1 MIATIITQNFSTN
14 QQRTMIPR
22 LNDSAAVLVQQLLAK
37 SAELE
42 IAHSQLDNGVRII
55 DLGVSV
61 SGSLAAGISLAEICL
76 AAQGH
81 VTLVPGTCDLP
92 GAYTVTVKSDQPVA
106 ACMASQY
113 AGWQI
118 ATDDFFGMG
127 SGPMRAAAGVEQIFK
142 HIGGTESA
150 THVIGVIE
158 TASIPTEAACELIT
172 TTCQIEPQNLT
183 LLVAKTSS
191 LAGTVQ
197 IVARSLETAMHKMH
211 ELGFD
216 LHRIQRGTGTAP
228 LCPLGKNDLLSIG
241 LTNDAILYGGE
252 VEVWVCGDD
261 HSLNDIGPKIPS
273 NASKDY
279 GRPFVDI
286 FAQYNNDFYKIDP
299 HLFSPATI
307 RINNI
312 DTGNTFCFGEIN
324 SAILLESFNSALTS
338 D

>member
-1 MIATIITQNFSTN
+1 MTT
-14 QQRTMIPR
+14 R
-22 LNDSAAVLVQQLLAK
+22 LNDSAAILVQQLLEK

-42 IAHSQLDNGVRII
+42 ITHSQLDNGVTII
-55 DLGVSV
+55 DLGISV
-61 SGSLAAGISLAEICL
+61 SGSLAAGISLAEICI
-76 AAQGH
+76 AGQGH
-81 VTLVPGTCDLP
+81 VTMVPLTSNLP
-92 GAYTVTVKSDQPVA
+92 TAHAVTIESEHPLA

-113 AGWQI
+113 AGWKI

-127 SGPMRAAAGVEQIFK
+127 SGPMRAAAGSEEIYQ
-142 HIGGTESA
+142 HIGCIESA
-150 THVIGVIE
+150 SHVVGVIE
-158 TASIPTEAACELIT
+158 SSSIPTTAACELIIAA
-172 TTCQIEPQNLT
+172 CQIEPQNLT
-183 LLVAKTSS
+183 LLVAPTSS

-216 LHRIQRGTGTAP
+216 LHRVERGTGTAP
-228 LCPLGKNDLLSIG
+228 LCPLGQDDLLSIG

-252 VEVWVCGDD
+252 AEIWVRGDD
-261 HSLNDIGPKIPS
+261 SSLNDIGPKIPS
-273 NASKDY
+273 NASADY

-286 FAQYNNDFYKIDP
+286 FRQYNNDFYKIDP

-307 RINNI
+307 RINNV

-324 SAILLESFNSALTS
+324 SAVLIESFNSAPLL

>member
-1 MIATIITQNFSTN
+1 MTI
-14 QQRTMIPR
+14 R
-22 LNDSAAVLVQQLLAK
+22 LNDSAVVLVQQLLEK

-42 IAHSQLDNGVRII
+42 ITHSQLDNGVTII
-55 DLGVSV
+55 DLGISV
-61 SGSLAAGISLAEICL
+61 SGSLAAGISLAEICI
-76 AAQGH
+76 AGQGH
-81 VTLVPGTCDLP
+81 VAMVPLISNLP
-92 GAYTVTVKSDQPVA
+92 TAHAVTVKSDHPLA

-113 AGWQI
+113 AGWKI

-127 SGPMRAAAGVEQIFK
+127 SGPMRAAAGSEEIYQ
-142 HIGGTESA
+142 HIGCIESA
-150 THVIGVIE
+150 SHVVGVIE
-158 TASIPTEAACELIT
+158 SSSIPTTAACELIIAA
-172 TTCQIEPQNLT
+172 CQIDPQNLT
-183 LLVAKTSS
+183 LLVAQTSS

-216 LHRIQRGTGTAP
+216 LHRVERGTGTAP
-228 LCPLGKNDLLSIG
+228 LCPLGQDDLLSIG

-252 VEVWVCGDD
+252 VEIWVRGDD
-261 HSLNDIGPKIPS
+261 SSLNDIGPKIPS
-273 NASKDY
+273 NASADY

-286 FAQYNNDFYKIDP
+286 FRQYNNDFYKIDP

-307 RINNI
+307 RINNV

-324 SAILLESFNSALTS
+324 SAVLIESFNSAPLS

>member
-1 MIATIITQNFSTN
+1 MTT
-14 QQRTMIPR
+14 R
-22 LNDSAAVLVQQLLAK
+22 LNDSAAVLVQQLLEK

-42 IAHSQLDNGVRII
+42 ITHSQLDNGVTII
-55 DLGVSV
+55 DLGISV
-61 SGSLAAGISLAEICL
+61 AGSLAAGISLAEICL

-81 VTLVPGTCDLP
+81 VTLVPLTSELP
-92 GAYTVTVKSDQPVA
+92 TAHAVTIKSDQPLA

-118 ATDDFFGMG
+118 VTDDFFGMG
-127 SGPMRAAAGVEQIFK
+127 SGPMRAAAGSEDIFK
-142 HIGGTESA
+142 YIGCTESA
-150 THVIGVIE
+150 SHVIGVIE
-158 TASIPTEAACELIT
+158 TASIPTETACELIT
-172 TTCQIEPQNLT
+172 TACQIEPQNLT
-183 LLVAKTSS
+183 LLVAPTSS

-228 LCPLGKNDLLSIG
+228 LCPLGKDDLLSIG

-252 VEVWVCGDD
+252 VEIWVSGDD
-261 HSLNDIGPKIPS
+261 SSLSDIGPKIPS
-273 NASKDY
+273 NASEDY

-286 FAQYNNDFYKIDP
+286 FKQYNNDFYKIDP
-299 HLFSPATI
+299 QLFSPATI
-307 RINNI
+307 RINNV
-312 DTGNTFCFGEIN
+312 DTGNAFCFGEIN
-324 SAILLESFNSALTS
+324 SAVLLESFNSARPS

>member
-1 MIATIITQNFSTN
+1 MTT
-14 QQRTMIPR
+14 R
-22 LNDSAAVLVQQLLAK
+22 LNDSAAILVQQLLEK

-42 IAHSQLDNGVRII
+42 ITHSQLDNGVTII
-55 DLGVSV
+55 DLGISV
-61 SGSLAAGISLAEICL
+61 SGSLAAGISLAEICI
-76 AAQGH
+76 AGQGH
-81 VTLVPGTCDLP
+81 VTMVPLTYNLP
-92 GAYTVTVKSDQPVA
+92 TAHAVTIKSDHPLA

-113 AGWQI
+113 AGWKI

-127 SGPMRAAAGVEQIFK
+127 SGPMRAAAGSEEIYQ
-142 HIGGTESA
+142 HIGCIESA
-150 THVIGVIE
+150 SHVVGVIE
-158 TASIPTEAACELIT
+158 SSSIPTTAACELIIAA
-172 TTCQIEPQNLT
+172 CQIEPQNLT
-183 LLVAKTSS
+183 LLVARTSS

-216 LHRIQRGTGTAP
+216 LHRVERGTGTAP
-228 LCPLGKNDLLSIG
+228 LCPLGQDDLLSIG

-252 VEVWVCGDD
+252 AEIWVRGDD
-261 HSLNDIGPKIPS
+261 SSLNDIGPKIPS
-273 NASKDY
+273 NASADY

-286 FAQYNNDFYKIDP
+286 FRQYNNDFYKIDP

-307 RINNI
+307 RINNV

-324 SAILLESFNSALTS
+324 SAVLIESFNSAPLL

>member
-1 MIATIITQNFSTN
+1 MTT
-14 QQRTMIPR
+14 R
-22 LNDSAAVLVQQLLAK
+22 LNDSAAVIVQQLLEK
-37 SAELE
+37 SVELE
-42 IAHSQLDNGVRII
+42 ITRSQLDSGVTII
-55 DLGVSV
+55 DLGISV

-81 VTLVPGTCDLP
+81 VTLVPLNSNLP
-92 GAYTVTVKSDQPVA
+92 TAHAVTIKSDQPLA

-127 SGPMRAAAGVEQIFK
+127 SGPMRAAAGSEEIFK
-142 HIGGTESA
+142 HIGCTESA
-150 THVIGVIE
+150 SHVIGVIE
-158 TASIPTEAACELIT
+158 TATIPTKTACDLIAT
-172 TTCQIEPQNLT
+172 ACRIEPQNLT
-183 LLVAKTSS
+183 LLVAPTSS
-191 LAGTVQ
+191 LAGIVQ

-228 LCPLGKNDLLSIG
+228 LCPLGKDDLRSIG

-252 VEVWVCGDD
+252 VEIWVSGDD
-261 HSLNDIGPKIPS
+261 SSLSDIGPKIPS
-273 NASKDY
+273 NASEDY
-279 GRPFVDI
+279 GRPFVEI
-286 FAQYNNDFYKIDP
+286 FKQYNNDFYKIDP

-307 RINNI
+307 CINNV
-312 DTGNTFCFGEIN
+312 DTGNSFCFGEIN
-324 SAILLESFNSALTS
+324 SAVLLESFNTALPS

>member
-1 MIATIITQNFSTN
+1 MTI
-14 QQRTMIPR
+14 R
-22 LNDSAAVLVQQLLAK
+22 LNDSAAVLVQQLLEK

-42 IAHSQLDNGVRII
+42 ITHSQLDNGVTII
-55 DLGVSV
+55 DLGISV
-61 SGSLAAGISLAEICL
+61 SGSLAAGISLAEICI
-76 AAQGH
+76 AGQGH
-81 VTLVPGTCDLP
+81 VTMVPLTSNLP
-92 GAYTVTVKSDQPVA
+92 TAHAVTIESEHPLA

-113 AGWQI
+113 AGWKI

-127 SGPMRAAAGVEQIFK
+127 SGPMRAAAGSEEIYQ
-142 HIGGTESA
+142 HIGCIESA
-150 THVIGVIE
+150 SHVVGVIE
-158 TASIPTEAACELIT
+158 SSSIPTTAACELIIAA
-172 TTCQIEPQNLT
+172 CQIEPQNLT
-183 LLVAKTSS
+183 LLVAPTSS

-216 LHRIQRGTGTAP
+216 LHRIERGTGTAP
-228 LCPLGKNDLLSIG
+228 LCPLGQDDLLSIG

-252 VEVWVCGDD
+252 VEIWVRGDD
-261 HSLNDIGPKIPS
+261 SSLNDIGPKIPS
-273 NASKDY
+273 NASADY

-286 FAQYNNDFYKIDP
+286 FRQYNNDFYKIDP

-307 RINNI
+307 RINNV

-324 SAILLESFNSALTS
+324 SAVLIESFNSAPLL

>member
-1 MIATIITQNFSTN
+1 MTI
-14 QQRTMIPR
+14 R
-22 LNDSAAVLVQQLLAK
+22 LNDSAAVLVQQLLEK
-37 SAELE
+37 SSETE
-42 IAHSQLDNGVRII
+42 IAHSQLDSGVTVI
-55 DLGVSV
+55 DLGISV

-81 VTLVPGTCDLP
+81 VTLVPFSSNLP
-92 GAYTVTVKSDQPVA
+92 TAHAVTVKSDQPLA

-127 SGPMRAAAGVEQIFK
+127 SGPMRAAAGLEEIYK
-142 HIGGTESA
+142 HIGCTESA
-150 THVIGVIE
+150 AHVIGVIE
-158 TASIPTEAACELIT
+158 TASIPTETACELIT
-172 TTCQIEPQNLT
+172 TACHIEPQNLT
-183 LLVAKTSS
+183 LLIAQTSS

-216 LHRIQRGTGTAP
+216 LHRILRGTGTAP
-228 LCPLGKNDLLSIG
+228 LCPLGKNDLQSIG

-252 VEVWVCGDD
+252 VELWVSGDD
-261 HSLNDIGPKIPS
+261 SSLSDIGPKIPS
-273 NASKDY
+273 NASEDY

-286 FAQYNNDFYKIDP
+286 FEQYNNDFYKIDP

-307 RINNI
+307 RLHNV
-312 DTGNTFCFGEIN
+312 DTGSAFCFGEIN
-324 SAILLESFNSALTS
+324 SAVLIESFNSARPS
-338 D
+338 N

>member
-1 MIATIITQNFSTN
+1 MTI
-14 QQRTMIPR
+14 R
-22 LNDSAAVLVQQLLAK
+22 LNDSAAILVQQLLAK
-37 SAELE
+37 SVELD
-42 IAHSQLDNGVRII
+42 ITHSQLDSGVTII

-61 SGSLAAGISLAEICL
+61 LGSIAAGTSLAEICL

-81 VTLVPGTCDLP
+81 VTLVPLTGDLP
-92 GAYTVTVKSDQPVA
+92 TVHAVTIKSDRPLA

-127 SGPMRAAAGVEQIFK
+127 SGPMRAAAGSEEIFK
-142 HIGGTESA
+142 HIGCTESA
-150 THVIGVIE
+150 SHVIGVIE
-158 TASIPTEAACELIT
+158 TASIPTDAACELIT
-172 TTCQIEPQNLT
+172 TACQIEPQNLT
-183 LLVAKTSS
+183 LLVAPTSS

-216 LHRIQRGTGTAP
+216 LHRIQRGIGTAP
-228 LCPLGKNDLLSIG
+228 LCPLGKDDLRSIG

-252 VEVWVCGDD
+252 VEIWVRGDD
-261 HSLNDIGPKIPS
+261 NSLNDIGPKIPS
-273 NASKDY
+273 NASEDY

-286 FAQYNNDFYKIDP
+286 FKQYNNDFYKIDP

-307 RINNI
+307 RINNV
-312 DTGNTFCFGEIN
+312 DTGNVFCFGEIN
-324 SAILLESFNSALTS
+324 SAVLLESFNSALPA

>member
-1 MIATIITQNFSTN
+1 MTI
-14 QQRTMIPR
+14 R
-22 LNDSAAVLVQQLLAK
+22 LNDSAAVLVQQLLEK

-42 IAHSQLDNGVRII
+42 ITHSQLDNGVTII
-55 DLGVSV
+55 DLGISV
-61 SGSLAAGISLAEICL
+61 SGSLAAGISLAEICI
-76 AAQGH
+76 AGQGH
-81 VTLVPGTCDLP
+81 VTMVPLTSNLP
-92 GAYTVTVKSDQPVA
+92 TAHAVTIESEHPLA

-113 AGWQI
+113 AGWKI

-127 SGPMRAAAGVEQIFK
+127 SGPMRAAAGSEEIYQ
-142 HIGGTESA
+142 HIGCIESA
-150 THVIGVIE
+150 SHVVGVIE
-158 TASIPTEAACELIT
+158 SSSIPTTAACELIIAA
-172 TTCQIEPQNLT
+172 CQIEPQNLT
-183 LLVAKTSS
+183 LLVAPTSS

-216 LHRIQRGTGTAP
+216 LHRVERGTGTAP
-228 LCPLGKNDLLSIG
+228 LCPLGQDDLLSIG

-252 VEVWVCGDD
+252 AEIWVRGDD
-261 HSLNDIGPKIPS
+261 SSLNDIGPKIPS
-273 NASKDY
+273 NASADY

-286 FAQYNNDFYKIDP
+286 FRQYNNDFYKIDP

-307 RINNI
+307 RINNV

-324 SAILLESFNSALTS
+324 SAVLIESFNSAPLS

>member
-1 MIATIITQNFSTN
+1 MTI
-14 QQRTMIPR
+14 R
-22 LNDSAAVLVQQLLAK
+22 LNDSAAVLVQQLLEK

-42 IAHSQLDNGVRII
+42 ITHSQLDNGVTII
-55 DLGVSV
+55 DLGISV
-61 SGSLAAGISLAEICL
+61 SGSLAAGISLAEICI
-76 AAQGH
+76 AGQGH
-81 VTLVPGTCDLP
+81 VTMVPLTSNLP
-92 GAYTVTVKSDQPVA
+92 TAHAVTIKSNHPLA

-113 AGWQI
+113 AGWKI

-127 SGPMRAAAGVEQIFK
+127 SGPMRAAAGSEEIYQ
-142 HIGGTESA
+142 HIGCIESA
-150 THVIGVIE
+150 SHVVGVIE
-158 TASIPTEAACELIT
+158 SSSIPTTAACELIIAA
-172 TTCQIEPQNLT
+172 CQIEPQNLT
-183 LLVAKTSS
+183 LLVAPTSS

-216 LHRIQRGTGTAP
+216 LHRVERGTGTAP
-228 LCPLGKNDLLSIG
+228 LCPLGQDDLLSIG

-252 VEVWVCGDD
+252 AEIWVRGDD
-261 HSLNDIGPKIPS
+261 SSLNDIGPKIPS
-273 NASKDY
+273 NASADY

-286 FAQYNNDFYKIDP
+286 FRQYNNDFYKIDP

-307 RINNI
+307 RINNV

-324 SAILLESFNSALTS
+324 SAVLIESFNSAPLS

>member
-1 MIATIITQNFSTN
+1 MTI
-14 QQRTMIPR
+14 R
-22 LNDSAAVLVQQLLAK
+22 LNDSAAVLVQQLLEK

-42 IAHSQLDNGVRII
+42 ITHSQLDNGVTII
-55 DLGVSV
+55 DLGISI
-61 SGSLAAGISLAEICL
+61 SGSLAAGISLAEICI
-76 AAQGH
+76 AGQGH
-81 VTLVPGTCDLP
+81 VTMVPLTSNLP
-92 GAYTVTVKSDQPVA
+92 TAHAVTIKSNHPLA

-113 AGWQI
+113 AGWKI

-127 SGPMRAAAGVEQIFK
+127 SGPMRAAAGSEEIYQ
-142 HIGGTESA
+142 HIGCIESA
-150 THVIGVIE
+150 SHVVGVIE
-158 TASIPTEAACELIT
+158 SSSIPTTAACELIIAA
-172 TTCQIEPQNLT
+172 CQIEPQNLT
-183 LLVAKTSS
+183 LLVAPTSS

-216 LHRIQRGTGTAP
+216 LHRVERGTGTAP
-228 LCPLGKNDLLSIG
+228 LCPLGQDDLLSIG

-252 VEVWVCGDD
+252 AEIWVRGDD
-261 HSLNDIGPKIPS
+261 SSLNDIGPKIPS
-273 NASKDY
+273 NASADY

-286 FAQYNNDFYKIDP
+286 FRQYNNDFYKIDP

-307 RINNI
+307 RINNV

-324 SAILLESFNSALTS
+324 SAVLIESFNSATLL

>member
-1 MIATIITQNFSTN
+1 MTI
-14 QQRTMIPR
+14 R
-22 LNDSAAVLVQQLLAK
+22 LNDSAAVLVQQLLEK

-42 IAHSQLDNGVRII
+42 ITHSQLDNGVTII
-55 DLGVSV
+55 DLGISV
-61 SGSLAAGISLAEICL
+61 SGSLAAGISLAEICI
-76 AAQGH
+76 AGQGH
-81 VTLVPGTCDLP
+81 VTMVPLTSNLP
-92 GAYTVTVKSDQPVA
+92 TAHVVTIKSSHPLA

-113 AGWQI
+113 AGWKI

-127 SGPMRAAAGVEQIFK
+127 SGPMRAAAGSEEIYQ
-142 HIGGTESA
+142 HIGCIESA
-150 THVIGVIE
+150 SHVVGVIE
-158 TASIPTEAACELIT
+158 SSSIPTTAACELIIAA
-172 TTCQIEPQNLT
+172 CQIEPQNLT
-183 LLVAKTSS
+183 LLVAPTSS

-216 LHRIQRGTGTAP
+216 LHRVERGTGTAP
-228 LCPLGKNDLLSIG
+228 LCPLGQDDLLSIG

-252 VEVWVCGDD
+252 VEIWVRGDD
-261 HSLNDIGPKIPS
+261 SSLNDIGPKIPS
-273 NASKDY
+273 NASTDY

-286 FAQYNNDFYKIDP
+286 FRQYNNDFYKIDP

-307 RINNI
+307 RINNV

-324 SAILLESFNSALTS
+324 SAVLIESFNSAPLS

>member
-1 MIATIITQNFSTN
+1 MTI
-14 QQRTMIPR
+14 R
-22 LNDSAAVLVQQLLAK
+22 LNDSAAVLVQQLLEK

-42 IAHSQLDNGVRII
+42 ITHSQLDNGVTII
-55 DLGVSV
+55 DLGISV
-61 SGSLAAGISLAEICL
+61 SGCLAAGISLAEICI
-76 AAQGH
+76 AGQGH
-81 VTLVPGTCDLP
+81 VTMVPLTSNLP
-92 GAYTVTVKSDQPVA
+92 TAHAVTIKSNHPLA

-113 AGWQI
+113 AGWKI

-127 SGPMRAAAGVEQIFK
+127 SGPMRAAAGSEEIYQ
-142 HIGGTESA
+142 HIGCIESA
-150 THVIGVIE
+150 SHVVGVIE
-158 TASIPTEAACELIT
+158 SSSIPTTAACELIIAA
-172 TTCQIEPQNLT
+172 CQIEPQNLT
-183 LLVAKTSS
+183 LLVAPTSS

-216 LHRIQRGTGTAP
+216 LHRVERGTGTAP
-228 LCPLGKNDLLSIG
+228 LCPLGQDDLLSIG

-252 VEVWVCGDD
+252 AEIWVRGDD
-261 HSLNDIGPKIPS
+261 SSLNDIGPKIPS
-273 NASKDY
+273 NASADY

-286 FAQYNNDFYKIDP
+286 FRQYNNDFYKIDP

-307 RINNI
+307 RINNV

-324 SAILLESFNSALTS
+324 SAVLIESFNSAPLS

>member
-1 MIATIITQNFSTN
+1 MTI
-14 QQRTMIPR
+14 R
-22 LNDSAAVLVQQLLAK
+22 LNDSAAVLVQQLLEK

-42 IAHSQLDNGVRII
+42 ITHSQLDNGVTII
-55 DLGVSV
+55 DLGISV
-61 SGSLAAGISLAEICL
+61 SGSLAAGISLAEICI
-76 AAQGH
+76 AGQGH
-81 VTLVPGTCDLP
+81 VTMVPLTSNLP
-92 GAYTVTVKSDQPVA
+92 TAHAVTIKSTHPLA

-113 AGWQI
+113 AGWKI

-127 SGPMRAAAGVEQIFK
+127 SGPMRAAAGSEEIYQ
-142 HIGGTESA
+142 HIGCIESA
-150 THVIGVIE
+150 SHVVGVIE
-158 TASIPTEAACELIT
+158 SSSIPTTAACELIIAA
-172 TTCQIEPQNLT
+172 CQIEPQNLT
-183 LLVAKTSS
+183 LLVAPTSS

-216 LHRIQRGTGTAP
+216 LHRVERGTGTAP
-228 LCPLGKNDLLSIG
+228 LCPLGQDDLLSIG

-252 VEVWVCGDD
+252 AEIWVRGDD
-261 HSLNDIGPKIPS
+261 SSLNDIGPKIPS
-273 NASKDY
+273 NASADY

-286 FAQYNNDFYKIDP
+286 FRQYNNDFYKIDP

-307 RINNI
+307 RINNV

-324 SAILLESFNSALTS
+324 SAVLIESFNSAPLS

>member
-1 MIATIITQNFSTN
+1 MTI
-14 QQRTMIPR
+14 R
-22 LNDSAAVLVQQLLAK
+22 LNDSAAVLVQQLLEK

-42 IAHSQLDNGVRII
+42 ITHSQLDNGVTII
-55 DLGVSV
+55 DLGISI
-61 SGSLAAGISLAEICL
+61 SGSLAAGISLAEICI
-76 AAQGH
+76 AGQGH
-81 VTLVPGTCDLP
+81 VTMVPLTSNLP
-92 GAYTVTVKSDQPVA
+92 TAHAVTIKSNHPLA

-113 AGWQI
+113 AGWKI

-127 SGPMRAAAGVEQIFK
+127 SGPMRAAAGSEEIYQ
-142 HIGGTESA
+142 HIGCIESA
-150 THVIGVIE
+150 SHVVGVIE
-158 TASIPTEAACELIT
+158 SSSIPTTAACELIIAA
-172 TTCQIEPQNLT
+172 CQIEPQNLT
-183 LLVAKTSS
+183 LLVAPTSS

-216 LHRIQRGTGTAP
+216 LHRVERGTGTAP
-228 LCPLGKNDLLSIG
+228 LCPLGQDDLLSIG

-252 VEVWVCGDD
+252 AEIWVRGDD
-261 HSLNDIGPKIPS
+261 SSLNDIGPKIPS
-273 NASKDY
+273 NASADY

-286 FAQYNNDFYKIDP
+286 FRQYNNDFYKIDP

-307 RINNI
+307 RINNV

-324 SAILLESFNSALTS
+324 SAVLIESFNSAPLS

>member
-1 MIATIITQNFSTN
+1 MTI
-14 QQRTMIPR
+14 R
-22 LNDSAAVLVQQLLAK
+22 LNDSAAVLVQQLLEK

-42 IAHSQLDNGVRII
+42 ITHSQLDNGVTII
-55 DLGVSV
+55 DLGISV
-61 SGSLAAGISLAEICL
+61 SGSLAAGISLAEICI
-76 AAQGH
+76 AGQGH
-81 VTLVPGTCDLP
+81 VTMVPLTSNLP
-92 GAYTVTVKSDQPVA
+92 TVHAVTIESEHPLA

-113 AGWQI
+113 AGWKI

-127 SGPMRAAAGVEQIFK
+127 SGPMRAAAGSEEIYQ
-142 HIGGTESA
+142 HIGCIESA
-150 THVIGVIE
+150 SHVVGVIE
-158 TASIPTEAACELIT
+158 SSSIPTTAACELIIAA
-172 TTCQIEPQNLT
+172 CQIEPQNLT
-183 LLVAKTSS
+183 LLVAQTSS

-216 LHRIQRGTGTAP
+216 LHRVERGTGTAP
-228 LCPLGKNDLLSIG
+228 LCPLGQDDLLSIG

-252 VEVWVCGDD
+252 VEIWVRGDD
-261 HSLNDIGPKIPS
+261 SSLNDIGPKIPS
-273 NASKDY
+273 NASTDY

-286 FAQYNNDFYKIDP
+286 FRQYNNDFYKIDP

-307 RINNI
+307 RINNV

-324 SAILLESFNSALTS
+324 SAVLIESFNSTPLS